1 MELLLS
7 VTHGSS
13 ICFKDLIYLLY
24 ATEVEEVVEVDEV
37 AMVVVDAETT
47 TEMADL
53 LVQIGTTV
61 AEIVQIHTDLKPEQ
75 FMYLK
80 VIGWRTFFVFLLMP
94 VWKLL
99 S

>member
-1 MELLLS
+1 MF
-7 VTHGSS
+7 HAY
-13 ICFKDLIYLLY
+13 IFKDLIYLLD
-24 ATEVEEVVEVDEV
+24 ATEVEEVVVEEV

-47 TEMADL
+47 TEMVDL
-53 LVQIGTTV
+53 LVLIGTTV
-61 AEIVQIHTDLKPEQ
+61 VETVQIHTDLKPEQ